1 LCFVGKES
9 LFRLSFTTG
18 AVKSGDLCT
27 DDRVILSLFVDLEPV
42 QIFFRYRHIGED
54 GLDRAFGNA
63 CIAVDAAIGV
73 DEQSI
78 RKLVK
83 CLDRADGRTVGVF
96 TIKAWL
102 GNYIRHGN
110 MGEPAKL
117 RGLDAGMAKLKTYN
131 PANQLSNHWFKVIE
145 CLQTLNKN
153 P

>member
-1 LCFVGKES
+1 LRFLGKKA

-18 AVKSGDLCT
+18 REKSGDLCAY
-27 DDRVILSLFVDLEPV
+27 DRVIFSLFIYLEPV
-42 QIFFRYRHIGED
+42 QIFLWYRHIRENGFD
-54 GLDRAFGNA
+54 GAFRNA

-83 CLDRADGRTVGVF
+83 CLDRADGGAVRVF
-96 TIKAWL
+96 TIKARL
-102 GNYIRHGN
+102 SNYIGHGN